1 MNKEEKSTGTE
12 YEKFVTVFTFNF
24 AYEAYI
30 VRGRLESEGIECF
43 LQDEY
48 YLQLNPFATSA
59 IGGVK
64 LQVWEKDLNRTIE
77 ILKETGYFKE
87 EDKSMNNDKDLNL
100 TQLKK
105 SKWWREGLSFGI
117 FMYVSM
123 EILYPLIAGKDI
135 TQKELLIKIPVWI
148 ILSLLFSFFRHRTNI
163 TNIWIGLC
171 CGFVYPI
178 VIKKD
183 LINLFDDKGLNG
195 AAILLII
202 IAVAI
207 LPTCLRVL
215 FKKIFFK

>member
-135 TQKELLIKIPVWI
+135 TQKELLKP
-148 ILSLLFSFFRHRTNI
+148 SKLLEFLMSHQHVRKA
-163 TNIWIGLC
+163 LQ
-171 CGFVYPI
+171 
-178 VIKKD
+178 
-183 LINLFDDKGLNG
+183 
-195 AAILLII
+195 
-202 IAVAI
+202 
-207 LPTCLRVL
+207 
-215 FKKIFFK
+215 